1 MEQLSS
7 ITPLEAILIGSA
19 ALGVFLFYRACWRN
33 IKRGGKDR
41 GLGDY

>member
-1 MEQLSS
+1 MEQLLSL
-7 ITPLEAILIGSA
+7 TPLEVILIGA
-19 ALGVFLFYRACWRN
+19 AVLGVFLFYRACWRT